1 MSLFISLGKGRKGKS
16 LDVRWQNTTCLPAG
30 TSMKPT
36 VKGSWPHQQGA
47 ERPQP
52 CSEAEGTQGALSL
65 QQPRLSNSLKA
76 TPRVGAAEG
85 HPQQHQLQA
94 AAILHASW
102 CLQSWCLQKRNQ
114 KALLVI
120 FLLHARGTSV
130 GHGLLHPTRVE
141 VEGEGKNNPT
151 RIPVLQETASSP
163 FRGETESH
171 SRPAVTLNTR
181 ERAAIWAQI
190 YRLCFLTCTS
200 VFYK

>member
-1 MSLFISLGKGRKGKS
+1 M
-16 LDVRWQNTTCLPAG
+16 WQNTTCLPAG
-30 TSMKPT
+30 ISTKPT
-36 VKGSWPHQQGA
+36 LKGSWPHQQGA
-47 ERPQP
+47 ESPQP

-76 TPRVGAAEG
+76 TPRVGAAES
-85 HPQQHQLQA
+85 HPQQHQPQA

-102 CLQSWCLQKRNQ
+102 CLQSWCLQKRNH